1 MLIKQTI
8 CSKILNSLKNKFF
21 LIGLIICTVIF
32 AVSFY
37 CTSRNEEFYNKDIA
51 KVIQIN
57 IINSKI
63 SDMNGKSES
72 IKKQKIE
79 AVIMNGKYKNQKIK
93 LENVTSYSEVN
104 DLNLKVNDEIF
115 VSVYKNKEGQI
126 SAKLLDFKRDKYI
139 LRIAMVFVVFMLI
152 VGGYKG
158 LRSLVSVTINV
169 FILVILV
176 ELFSHGANLT
186 LLSIIASVLFIL
198 LSILI
203 VCGVSRKTLSSIVST
218 FICTFVT
225 MLIAILIIKMRNWS
239 GVHFEE
245 MEFLTHPPESIFIIE
260 LLIGTLGGIMDIA
273 ISISA
278 SLNEI
283 YNKNLDIDKKELIA
297 SGKEV
302 GKGIMGTMTNTL
314 VFAYVSGSIPII
326 LLLMSNG
333 YSISYIININLSL
346 EIIRALV
353 GSIGIVLSIPISIYT
368 STAFLKD
375 WRF

>member
-302 GKGIMGTMTNTL
+302 GKDIMGTMTNTL